1 MTGVCEVKR
10 GVVKMRKEGFISV
23 PGGNVFYTTFGDLN
37 GKNNPLIVV
46 HGGPGFSHDTL
57 EVLAP
62 LSKNRPLI
70 LYDQLG
76 CGRSDRP
83 NDKSLWQLERYTT
96 ELDDMVKYFNL
107 NRYHVLGHSFG
118 GSIVLEHGL
127 THPSGLLSITLSSAL
142 VSVKDWIADTN
153 IRKKELPKAIQLAI
167 EKHEAQNTTDSEEYK
182 NAIKEFNRRFLCRL
196 DPKPI
201 VYQKALEN
209 FNLDIYETMWGPSE
223 FNCTGNLS
231 SYERG
236 NDLVRLSVPVL
247 LLCGDQDEV
256 RKETLQKYIKN
267 LPSSSDMHVFQNSAH
282 NTYLEATED
291 YINVVKQFIKKIE
304 CALDKN

>member
-1 MTGVCEVKR
+1 MYDKSD
-10 GVVKMRKEGFISV
+10 GFIPV
-23 PGGNVFYTTFGDLN
+23 KGGKIYYVLY
-37 GKNNPLIVV
+37 GKKNDKHAPLIIA

-62 LSKNRPLI
+62 LSTDRTLI

-96 ELDDMVKYFNL
+96 ELDDIVKYFNL

-127 THPSGLLSITLSSAL
+127 THPSSLLSITLSSAL

-201 VYQKALEN
+201 IYQKALEN

-236 NDLVRLSVPVL
+236 DDLAQLGVPIL

-256 RKETLQKYIKN
+256 RKETLQKYMKN
-267 LPSSSDMHVFQNSAH
+267 LPSSSDMYVFQDSAH
-282 NTYLEATED
+282 NTYLEVTD
-291 YINVVKQFIKKIE
+291 NYIAVVKQFLEKVE
-304 CALDKN
+304 SVLDEN